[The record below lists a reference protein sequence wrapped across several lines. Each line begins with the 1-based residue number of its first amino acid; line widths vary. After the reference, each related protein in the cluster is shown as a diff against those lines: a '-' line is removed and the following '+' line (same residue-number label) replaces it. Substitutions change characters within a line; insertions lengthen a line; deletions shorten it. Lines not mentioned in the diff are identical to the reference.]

1 LRYQGKKA
9 GPVDSLFPQ
18 DVTATVEYKEP
29 PRERAL
35 RSLKSKFLSKRQLT
49 QKKLYTQKGS
59 NDKTTDLRANLK
71 RSKTTNY
78 LVKRLTHYSSM
89 ADGVVG
95 DQGMLNYPQDL
106 NTSDKENDVENGNYR
121 YFYLNIMTKF

>member
-1 LRYQGKKA
+1 
-9 GPVDSLFPQ
+9 
-18 DVTATVEYKEP
+18 VTATVEYKEP
-29 PRERAL
+29 PRERAM

-59 NDKTTDLRANLK
+59 DDRMADLRANLK

-95 DQGMLNYPQDL
+95 DQGPLNYPHGQDL
-106 NTSDKENDVENGNYR
+106 NTSDKENNVENGNYR
-121 YFYLNIMTKF
+121 FVVSTNSVN